1 MLVAHSILTED
12 NDRESKIQVCASEKE
27 CGRLID
33 AMNLIDLEA
42 FVSVVDHGSV
52 VAAAAGLHLTQS
64 AVTRRIQNLEDAL
77 GTPLLDRHTR
87 PLQPTHA
94 GQETYEFAKPV
105 LSSVNDLK
113 TGIMQGGE
121 PSGDF
126 RFGMSRALGDLAI
139 GAPIRCLRGDFPKVR
154 IQAFVQWSGV
164 LLERLANRALDCAVV
179 LLPEGS
185 TPPASLMS
193 ECLGTQSYAI
203 VARKTKRFSRPAT
216 LQELST
222 HAWVLNP
229 HGCGIRQQ
237 LEVAFL
243 QRGLP
248 FVSAVEAEGYE
259 LQLSLISEEVG
270 LGLVMPQVFYSSA
283 LRGRMTLIKAKDFS
297 PMQSVWLVH
306 SRHIG
311 RLAPVVRCVR
321 DAVKQQLRTRRSDRQ
336 VLT

>member
-1 MLVAHSILTED
+1 
-12 NDRESKIQVCASEKE
+12 
-27 CGRLID
+27 
-33 AMNLIDLEA
+33 MNLIDLEA

-77 GTPLLDRHTR
+77 GTPLLDRQTR
-87 PLQPTHA
+87 PLQPTRA

-113 TGIMQGGE
+113 TGIMHGGE

-139 GAPIRCLRGDFPKVR
+139 GSPIRRLGADFPKVR

-164 LLERLANRALDCAVV
+164 LLERLANRALDSAVV

-185 TPPASLMS
+185 TPPTSLVS
-193 ECLGTQSYAI
+193 ECLGTEPFAV
-203 VARKTKRFSRPAT
+203 VAAKAKRFSQPAT
-216 LQELST
+216 LQELSSN
-222 HAWVLNP
+222 AWVLNP
-229 HGCGIRQQ
+229 HGCGARQQ
-237 LEVAFL
+237 LEVALL

-248 FVSAVEAEGYE
+248 FVTAAEAEGYE
-259 LQLSLISEEVG
+259 LQLSLISEGVG
-270 LGLVMPQVFYSSA
+270 LGLVMPQVFYSSS
-283 LRGRMTLIKAKDFS
+283 LRGRMKLVKAKDFS
-297 PMQSVWLVH
+297 PMQNVWLVH

-311 RLAPVVRCVR
+311 RLAPAVRCVR
-321 DAVKQQLRTRRSDRQ
+321 DAVKQQLHARRSADS
-336 VLT
+336 